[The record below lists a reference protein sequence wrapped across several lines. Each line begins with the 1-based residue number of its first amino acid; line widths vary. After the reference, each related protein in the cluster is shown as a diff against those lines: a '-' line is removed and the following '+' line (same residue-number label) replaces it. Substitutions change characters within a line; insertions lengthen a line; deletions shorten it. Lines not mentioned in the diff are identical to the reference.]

1 MIETDL
7 WQPGH
12 AVPLPNRGKEVVD
25 AGVDSG
31 TDENL
36 KGAVF
41 VREFGIVRILIF
53 SGGAH
58 WEWLD

>member
-1 MIETDL
+1 M

-12 AVPLPNRGKEVVD
+12 AVALPNRGNDVVD

-36 KGAVF
+36 KGAEV
-41 VREFGIVRILIF
+41 VNVRILIF

-58 WEWLD
+58 WAYLD

>member
-1 MIETDL
+1 M

-12 AVPLPNRGKEVVD
+12 AVALPNRGKDGVD

-36 KGAVF
+36 KGAAV
-41 VREFGIVRILIF
+41 VLGFGIVRILIF

-58 WEWLD
+58 WASLD